1 MVMLLDIVYCIL
13 VLFLKIKYNSL
24 DIIINS
30 NIYLYWIFYYLYIND
45 MLLLKCMVFC
55 GEL

>member
-30 NIYLYWIFYYLYIND
+30 CIYL
-45 MLLLKCMVFC
+45 C
-55 GEL
+55 